1 MSFILE
7 ALRKSEHQRQREEGP
22 GIAGL
27 PVRPPPSRLPL
38 ALLVV
43 GALLAINVVV
53 LLFFLLRPAA
63 TSPAPADAASA
74 PVVEAPPVAAAAP
87 APAAGASPAADTGT
101 IPPPQ
106 VPVREVRPLAD
117 EALATSDTAADVGLI
132 ANPEPPPAPDPSLLP
147 QPAATQA
154 AGRVTT
160 LPASQIPR
168 IDTLPPTDTAGLPE
182 LNLDLHIYADN
193 PAQRA
198 AFING
203 RRYREGDALP
213 EGVNVVRITTD
224 GVELSYRG
232 RRFLLPRQ

>member
-27 PVRPPPSRLPL
+27 PARPPPSRLPL

-63 TSPAPADAASA
+63 TPPAPADVANAPAA
-74 PVVEAPPVAAAAP
+74 EAPPVAAALP
-87 APAAGASPAADTGT
+87 APSATVSSAADPAA

-106 VPVREVRPLAD
+106 APVREVRPLAD
-117 EALATSDTAADVGLI
+117 EAVATGDTAVDAGSI
-132 ANPEPPPAPDPSLLP
+132 TNPEPPPAPDPSLLP
-147 QPAATQA
+147 QPTMPRP
-154 AGRVTT
+154 AGRVTAM
-160 LPASQIPR
+160 PASQVPR
-168 IDTLPPTDTAGLPE
+168 IDTLPPADTAGLPE

-198 AFING
+198 VFING

-213 EGVNVVRITTD
+213 EGVDVIRITTD
-224 GVELSYRG
+224 GVELGYRG